1 MSDEPLKPTT
11 PEEAAASAPATSES
25 TEPAHSGPPILRLE
39 STTKTF
45 GPVVA
50 LDDVSIDVHGGEILA
65 LIGENGAGK
74 STLLRI
80 LSGDHQPDSGTL
92 EVDGT
97 PTTLTSPRDA
107 HAHGVRVIYQEPE
120 IASTVNV
127 AENLFMGELPTRW
140 GRFVDRGRLYTEVQ
154 RIIDESGFG
163 GAIEARTPADNL
175 SSAQRQLVEILKAMK
190 GDVRVLALDEPTSSL
205 TEEEVEQLTR
215 IVEQLRDA
223 GVAIIYVSHRIREIM
238 RLADRVAVLRDGK
251 LVAVREAAETDEDE
265 LVQLM
270 VGRSVESFFGRETH
284 KRDQVALEIKG
295 LTTDWL
301 KDITFN
307 VHKGEIVG
315 LAGLIGAGR
324 TELAQTLFGLRPW
337 VGGSVVL
344 DGRELH
350 VKNPREA
357 IASGIG
363 FAPEDRKREGLFLQ
377 RSVSENIS
385 VTVLEDLRKW
395 RLMRF
400 ARERKL
406 VGELIERMN
415 IKTPSA
421 GQEVSKLSGG
431 NQQKAMLGRWLARRP
446 TLLILDEPTR
456 GVDVGAKAEIY
467 RLIHELAGEGMAI
480 IFISSEL
487 PEVLGVSDRIL
498 VMQNGRITGELAATE
513 ATESAVLGL
522 AISDHLSG
530 APSPAATGTAA

>member
-1 MSDEPLKPTT
+1 MSDEPASATQAEDAPDVA
-11 PEEAAASAPATSES
+11 PAASPRAPDAS
-25 TEPAHSGPPILRLE
+25 PPILRLE

-50 LDDVSIDVHGGEILA
+50 LDDVSIDVRGGEILA

-107 HAHGVRVIYQEPE
+107 HAQGVRVIYQEPE
-120 IASTVNV
+120 IASTVSV
-127 AENLFMGELPTRW
+127 AENLFMGELPTHW
-140 GRFVDRGRLYTEVQ
+140 GRFVDRGRLNREVQ

-163 GAIEARTPADNL
+163 AAIDAQKSVEDL

-215 IVEQLRDA
+215 IVLQLRDA

-251 LVAVREAAETDEDE
+251 LVAVRGAAETNEDE
-265 LVQLM
+265 LVHLM

-284 KRDQVALEIKG
+284 KRDEVALEIKG

-301 KDITFN
+301 KDITFD
-307 VHKGEIVG
+307 VHRGEVVG

-337 VGGSVVL
+337 GSGSVVL
-344 DGRELH
+344 EGRDLH
-350 VKNPREA
+350 VKSPSEA
-357 IASGIG
+357 IAAGIG

-385 VTVLEDLRKW
+385 VTVLEDLRRW
-395 RLMRF
+395 RLLRF

-406 VGELIERMN
+406 VGGLIERMN
-415 IKTPSA
+415 IKTPNAS
-421 GQEVSKLSGG
+421 QEVSKLSGG

-446 TLLILDEPTR
+446 TVLLLDEPTR

-498 VMQNGRITGELAATE
+498 VMQNGRITGELTAAE

-522 AISDHLSG
+522 AISDHLSDA
-530 APSPAATGTAA
+530 APSGTATGASA